1 MENYTPG
8 IGISAGLLM
17 LKWDLLNRHLALQ
30 PMKIQKGDE
39 VNVFINFE
47 SIMNNL
53 TVHKSLASSI
63 AYHKQKVVIELEA
76 AILNLVAHYR
86 YYFRKDDCKVNIY
99 LYYTDLSKDTP
110 QQMEVYNKYYRDFYF
125 NKYKQVPAFRAMG
138 ELLEDIIIPEIEL
151 IMSYIPGCYFIKSK
165 SFDSSVIPLA
175 VSRMNTGKNI
185 IITADIFDTLY
196 MFNSSFIVLYVKR
209 RFKHFN
215 VTSDIESTV
224 RTIIKDESPFDLS
237 LFNSEMYYRLLI
249 AINGSKIRNIRG
261 TFGFGIGKLTSIL
274 KEGIRQGNVL
284 KDFSSIDSII
294 GLFPEK
300 YRDDMKQAF
309 LCSSIDSQYEMLS
322 EVDIEEIK
330 SQMVD
335 KIDLESVE
343 SLNNKRFL
351 DNPINLSALL
361 Q

>member
-1 MENYTPG
+1 
-8 IGISAGLLM
+8 
-17 LKWDLLNRHLALQ
+17 
-30 PMKIQKGDE
+30 
-39 VNVFINFE
+39 
-47 SIMNNL
+47 
-53 TVHKSLASSI
+53 
-63 AYHKQKVVIELEA
+63 
-76 AILNLVAHYR
+76 
-86 YYFRKDDCKVNIY
+86 
-99 LYYTDLSKDTP
+99 
-110 QQMEVYNKYYRDFYF
+110 
-125 NKYKQVPAFRAMG
+125 
-138 ELLEDIIIPEIEL
+138 
-151 IMSYIPGCYFIKSK
+151 
-165 SFDSSVIPLA
+165 
-175 VSRMNTGKNI
+175 MNTGKNI